1 MKYLNRK
8 AGTLAMAILSASLLS
23 ACGGSSNDD
32 NDVVADNGSGNGNGN
47 GTEMMTYDITVTNLT
62 SNQPLSPLAAQLHSS
77 EYSAWKVGAA
87 ASENLEMLAE
97 GGDNSALLNAQSSY
111 VYSAVSGVGAIGPG
125 VGGMLTIE
133 ADINAEMSSDLKL
146 TLVSMLVNTNDAFIG
161 KTGVDLSDLAVGE
174 TVKHY
179 LPIYDAGTEGN
190 SELQGTI
197 PGPADGGEGFNMA
210 RDDVDYVA
218 RHPGVVGSDQG
229 YSESVLNSTHGFDS
243 PAAVLTIIRT
253 Q

>member
-8 AGTLAMAILSASLLS
+8 AGTLAIAILSASLLS
-23 ACGGSSNDD
+23 ACGGSSNND
-32 NDVVADNGSGNGNGN
+32 NDDVSND
-47 GTEMMTYDITVTNLT
+47 TETASYSITVTNLT
-62 SNQPLSPLAAQLHSS
+62 SNQPLSPLFAQLHSR
-77 EYSAWKVGAA
+77 EYSAWKVGTA
-87 ASENLEMLAE
+87 ASENLEKLAE
-97 GGDNSALLNAQSSY
+97 GGDNSALLNASSSY
-111 VYSAVSGVGAIGPG
+111 VYSAVSGAGAIAPG
-125 VGGMLTIE
+125 VAGMLSLE
-133 ADINAEMSSDLKL
+133 AEVNADMNL
-146 TLVSMLVNTNDAFIG
+146 TLISMLVNTNDAFIG
-161 KTGVDLSDLAVGE
+161 KTGVDLSELTVGE

-218 RHPGVVGSDQG
+218 RHPGIVGSDQG

>member
-8 AGTLAMAILSASLLS
+8 TGTLAIAILSASLLS
-23 ACGGSSNDD
+23 ACGGSSNDN
-32 NDVVADNGSGNGNGN
+32 NDASETDTVS
-47 GTEMMTYDITVTNLT
+47 YDITVINLT

-77 EYSAWKVGAA
+77 EYSAWKVGTA
-87 ASENLEMLAE
+87 ASENLEKLAE

-111 VYSAVSGVGAIGPG
+111 VYSALSGVGAIGPG
-125 VGGMLTIE
+125 ASGMLTIE
-133 ADINAEMSSDLKL
+133 ADVNSVMSSGMKL
-146 TLVSMLVNTNDAFIG
+146 TLISMLVNTNDAFIG
-161 KTGVDLSDLAVGE
+161 KSGVDLSDLAVGE
-174 TVKHY
+174 TAKHY
-179 LPIYDAGTEGN
+179 LPIYDAGTEAN

-218 RHPGVVGSDQG
+218 RHPGVVGIDQG

-243 PAAVLTIIRT
+243 PAAILTITRT
-253 Q
+253 E